1 MKRILRNAAKCRLC
15 GDVIES
21 KKVYGLVECGCGAI
35 AIEGGKRRLRRS
47 GDILSIEELSE
58 TVEVMDGVA
67 PG

>member
-1 MKRILRNAAKCRLC
+1 MKRIIRNAVKCRLC

-21 KKVYGLVECGCGAI
+21 KKVYGIVECGCGAI

-47 GDILSIEELSE
+47 GDILAIEELSK
-58 TVEVMDGVA
+58 TVEVTDGVP